1 MQGWRWRTKRFR
13 LLPMKR
19 FLIAATLS
27 LTLAACASAPQ
38 GPRFG
43 KIEPVANPSAVIAA
57 ELAFARLAQEKGQWA
72 AFRATAADGA
82 EMFVPSRVKA
92 SDWLKGRAEPAV
104 AVTWQPHAVWSSCD
118 GSFAVTRGVWQSPN
132 ASGSFATIWQRQKN
146 GRLKWTADMS
156 LTSDGATAAPEMI
169 AARVAECKVRP
180 SAPPML
186 IVTDTDWQTGTSRDG
201 TLHWGTGVTAQGTR
215 TVRIWLWNGTAFET
229 VLENTASVPAR

>member
-1 MQGWRWRTKRFR
+1 
-13 LLPMKR
+13 MKR

-27 LTLAACASAPQ
+27 LALAACASGPR

-82 EMFVPSRVKA
+82 EMFVPHRVKA
-92 SDWLKGRAEPAV
+92 ADWLKGRAEPAV
-104 AVTWQPHAVWSSCD
+104 AVKWQPHAVWSSCD
-118 GSFAVTRGVWQSPN
+118 GTYAVTRGGWESPN
-132 ASGSFATIWQRQKN
+132 ASGTFATIWQRQKN
-146 GRLKWTADMS
+146 GELKWIADMS

-180 SAPPML
+180 PAPPTL

-201 TLHWGTGVTAQGTR
+201 TLHWGTGVTAQGAR
-215 TVRIWLWNGTAFET
+215 SVRISLWNGTVFEP
-229 VLENTASVPAR
+229 VLEQTVPAPVAAR

>member
-1 MQGWRWRTKRFR
+1 
-13 LLPMKR
+13 MKR

-27 LTLAACASAPQ
+27 LTLAACASGPR

-72 AFRATAADGA
+72 AFRSTAADGA
-82 EMFVPSRVKA
+82 EMFVPNRVKA

-118 GSFAVTRGVWQSPN
+118 GSYAITRGGWQSPN
-132 ASGSFATIWQRQKN
+132 ASGTFATIWQRQKN
-146 GRLKWTADMS
+146 GEHKWIADMS
-156 LTSDGATAAPEMI
+156 LTSDGAAVVPEMI

-180 SAPPML
+180 AQAPL
-186 IVTDTDWQTGTSRDG
+186 IVVTDTDWQTGASADG
-201 TLHWGTGVTAQGTR
+201 TLRWGTGVTNRGGR
-215 TVRIWLWNGTAFET
+215 RILVSLWNGTSYET
-229 VLENTASVPAR
+229 VLDHSVPAPVEPR